1 MCASDEFNSLES
13 SLVCNMCGKTLLLE
27 EDVRYIVRIQ
37 VFAAPDPME
46 ISDDDLARDLER
58 EMQQVIKSA
67 EGKSAR
73 ELEDE
78 VYREFLFHLCPAC
91 QKIYLR
97 HPLPRIGE

>member
-1 MCASDEFNSLES
+1 MTEPDKFESLES
-13 SLVCNMCGKTLLLE
+13 SLVCSMCGKTLMLE

-46 ISDDDLARDLER
+46 ITEKDMARDLEM
-58 EMQQVIKSA
+58 EMKQVIKSA

-78 VYREFLFHLCPAC
+78 VYREFVFHLCPAC
-91 QKIYLR
+91 QKTYLR
-97 HPLPRIGE
+97 HPLPRP